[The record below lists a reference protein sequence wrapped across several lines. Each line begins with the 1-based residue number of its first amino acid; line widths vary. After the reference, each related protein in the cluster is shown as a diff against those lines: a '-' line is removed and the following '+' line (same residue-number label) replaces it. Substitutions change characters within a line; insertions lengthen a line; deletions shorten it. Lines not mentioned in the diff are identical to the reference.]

1 MRSIKELGDWRKNY
15 PYNYVRDVKYG
26 ETFTLSQTGKDTH
39 YLKVVAPLE
48 INGVLY
54 NCLNLETYQAFNIA
68 EDTEIYLKDT
78 YHEHTFNTGGVLRI
92 KGFSN
97 TRYGDCFILGSLLA
111 DTCCMLVDLEDEP
124 YLLDLSTR
132 SIKAINPNIVYYKT
146 YGCQVFFKHELDYR
160 CALPTRKVEFNENI

>member
-1 MRSIKELGDWRKNY
+1 MRSIKELRDWRKNY
-15 PYNYVRDVKYG
+15 PYNYVRDVKCG

-48 INGVLY
+48 IDGVLY

-68 EDTEIYLKDT
+68 EDTEIHLKDA
-78 YHEHTFNTGGVLRI
+78 YSENTFDTGGVLKV

-97 TRYGDCFILGSLLA
+97 TRYGDCFISSSWRV
-111 DTCCMLVDLEDEP
+111 DTCCMLIDLQDKP

-132 SIKAINPNIVYYKT
+132 SIKAIDPSVIYYKVN
-146 YGCQVFFKHELDYR
+146 GCQGLLKHEFDYR
-160 CALPTRKVEFNENI
+160 CALPTRKVELNENI